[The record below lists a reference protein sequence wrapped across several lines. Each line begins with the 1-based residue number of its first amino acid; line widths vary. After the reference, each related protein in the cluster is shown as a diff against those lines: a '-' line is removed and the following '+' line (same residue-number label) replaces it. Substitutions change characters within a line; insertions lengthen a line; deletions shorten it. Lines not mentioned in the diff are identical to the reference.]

1 MLPKW
6 PSLLTTYTI
15 SMSIA
20 WHNNNLAALAGIS
33 LPLHLT
39 LSFSP
44 LFALID
50 TIVFVYLFTIEGYN
64 VIVIIKFFSH
74 DVILEDFLSMEPM
87 DDDFGDVDSLL
98 NL

>member
-39 LSFSP
+39 PCFSP

-50 TIVFVYLFTIEGYN
+50 TIVFVYSFTIEGYN
-64 VIVIIKFFSH
+64 VIVTIEFFPQIL
-74 DVILEDFLSMEPM
+74 ILEDFFSLEPL
-87 DDDFGDVDSLL
+87 DDDFGDVDTLL
-98 NL
+98 KL